1 MHEID
6 IQVRRDS
13 IGKVHEYI
21 NAFDDNDKI
30 YIRVDS
36 VGPDGSMML
45 SHSKEPDGRWYAI
58 ATPQWNMCDPAI
70 LFGGFT
76 DAVGGDGVVPQ
87 QAARAFVTLMN
98 ELTLFEGIE
107 R

>member
-6 IQVRRDS
+6 IQVRRGS

-36 VGPDGSMML
+36 VADDGSMAL
-45 SHSKEPDGRWYAI
+45 SHSRDPDGRWYAI
-58 ATPQWNMCDPAI
+58 ITKQWNMCDAAI

-76 DAVGGDGVVPQ
+76 DAVGGDEVG
-87 QAARAFVTLMN
+87 T
-98 ELTLFEGIE
+98 
-107 R
+107 